1 MLKVKRVQVGSYLD
15 ALEAIGVVT
24 RKGVRLGS
32 FGFALQVIVKLHTDT
47 AG

>member
-24 RKGVRLGS
+24 RKEL
-32 FGFALQVIVKLHTDT
+32 GFALQVIVKLHTDT